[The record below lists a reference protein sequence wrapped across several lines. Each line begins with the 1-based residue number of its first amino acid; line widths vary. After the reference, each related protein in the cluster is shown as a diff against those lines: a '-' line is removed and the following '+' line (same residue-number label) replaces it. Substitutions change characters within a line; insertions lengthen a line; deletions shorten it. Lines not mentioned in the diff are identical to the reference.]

1 MPRALGRPM
10 KLCRWAMILG
20 CVASSRVVTPKST
33 LTELPWVPSA
43 RLEGLWKVCRPML
56 DAKVGRTRSAT
67 ADEQCN
73 KDKDCLTVQTLD
85 NSIEKAVQKVLRTL
99 SPAEG
104 LRGRLSLLEAPPAR
118 YCTVSDL

>member
-1 MPRALGRPM
+1 SAGATDEAVPVGNDSETRGL
-10 KLCRWAMILG
+10 
-20 CVASSRVVTPKST
+20 VQSRHPKPT

-43 RLEGLWKVCRPML
+43 WLEGLWKVCRPML

-67 ADEQCN
+67 DDEQCN

-85 NSIEKAVQKVLRTL
+85 NSIEKAVQEVLRTL
-99 SPAEG
+99 SPAKG
-104 LRGRLSLLEAPPAR
+104 LRGRLSLLEAPSAR

>member
-1 MPRALGRPM
+1 SAGATDEAVPVGNDSETRGL
-10 KLCRWAMILG
+10 
-20 CVASSRVVTPKST
+20 VQSRHPKPT

-43 RLEGLWKVCRPML
+43 RLMVLWEVCRPML

-67 ADEQCN
+67 DDEQCN

-85 NSIEKAVQKVLRTL
+85 NSIEKAVQEVLRTL
-99 SPAEG
+99 SPAKG

-118 YCTVSDL
+118 YCTVFDL